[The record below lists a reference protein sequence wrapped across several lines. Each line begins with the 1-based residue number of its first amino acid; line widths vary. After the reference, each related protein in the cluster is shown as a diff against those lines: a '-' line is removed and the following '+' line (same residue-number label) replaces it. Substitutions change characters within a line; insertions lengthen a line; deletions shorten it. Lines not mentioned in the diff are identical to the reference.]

1 MIRDLYRLLRAA
13 PEPGRLAAFVAS
25 GVTAGVLGFL
35 VVSPTMAKTLIE
47 AWGYYYML
55 GVFSLFVFYA
65 WRVAAGRRA
74 VMLGWLRRPGAAGL
88 VIAGASLFAVWGDP
102 FQHKVLFDEY
112 VLQATA
118 LHMHATK
125 EIGTVIRA
133 YEIAGSWVP
142 IDTFLDKR
150 PYFFTFLVSLVHDLT
165 GYRLANLFLV
175 NLALAPVCL
184 GLVYWLGHALAGR
197 GPAFL
202 AVGLLATMPLFGQ
215 QVTGAGMELH
225 NLAMLAL
232 VLVLAVL
239 YLRVPGE
246 DRLSL
251 LVLGTVLL
259 SQSRYESVIF
269 VGATALVIAIG
280 WQRAGRVIL
289 TWPAVIAPL
298 LLVPYALQSRFVDSS
313 PMLWQLA
320 QGQSS
325 RFSFEYLAGNLAG
338 AWAFYFNTGRAVA
351 NSWYLT
357 VLGLA
362 GAVGMLVQAW
372 RRSREPVRR
381 PLSAPSIVLGA
392 YALGIGV
399 NLALLMFYYWSRLND
414 VMASR
419 FAIPSCLLLALLAAW
434 FVRWLD
440 RRRIPALRLAALGL
454 ACWTLGW
461 GVPATARRLY
471 TSENLV
477 RQEVE
482 WEHEELRRRPGPL
495 LFISN
500 KSTIPFVLWHV
511 PTVINGVGRQRA
523 EQIRYHLREGT
534 FREVIIAQALRPTSP
549 DGHMG
554 VDPEDLMPPSY
565 RLETIAEKRFGG
577 RWARLSRLVGIDPVA
592 SEPGAVSEHAV
603 PASAPGPA
611 RPAGAS
617 PSEP

>member
-1 MIRDLYRLLRAA
+1 VIRELYKLLRAT
-13 PEPGRLAAFVAS
+13 PEPGRLAAFAAS

-35 VVSPTMAKTLIE
+35 VVSPTMAKTLIA

-65 WRVAAGRRA
+65 WRVAAVRRA
-74 VMLGWLRRPGAAGL
+74 VMLGWLHRPGTAGL

-102 FQHKVLFDEY
+102 FQHKILFDEY

-165 GYRLANLFLV
+165 GYRLANLFIV
-175 NLALAPVCL
+175 NLALTPFCL
-184 GLVYWLGHALAGR
+184 ALVYWLGHALAGR

-202 AVGLLATMPLFGQ
+202 AVGALATMPLFGQ

-232 VLVLAVL
+232 VMVLAVL

-362 GAVGMLVQAW
+362 GAVGMLVYAGF
-372 RRSREPVRR
+372 RLREPVRR
-381 PLSAPSIVLGA
+381 PLSAPSVVLGA
-392 YALGIGV
+392 YALGIGG

-419 FAIPSCLLLALLAAW
+419 FALPSCLLLALLAAW
-434 FVRWLD
+434 FVGWLEG
-440 RRRIPALRLAALGL
+440 RRLPALRFAALGL

-534 FREVIIAQALRPTSP
+534 FREVIIAQALRPTSR
-549 DGHMG
+549 DGLMG

-577 RWARLSRLVGIDPVA
+577 RWARLSRLVSIDPIVPA
-592 SEPGAVSEHAV
+592 PESVSEHAV
-603 PASAPGPA
+603 PASGPGPA
-611 RPAGAS
+611 RLAGTLL
-617 PSEP
+617 SEP